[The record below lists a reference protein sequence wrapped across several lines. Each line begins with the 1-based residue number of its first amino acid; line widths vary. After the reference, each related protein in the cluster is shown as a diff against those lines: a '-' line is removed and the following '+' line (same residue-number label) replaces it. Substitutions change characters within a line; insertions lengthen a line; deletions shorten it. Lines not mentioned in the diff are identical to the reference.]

1 MFPLYDV
8 LNTQEIKDIHN
19 ASLKVLE
26 ETGVYL
32 SHPKAQE
39 VLSSLGAKVS
49 DDRTKVFFPR
59 DLVEKMLARIPT
71 SFICGGRDGHPEHE
85 LEMKQGN
92 TYMRQVGGPIS
103 LFDMRNSQ
111 ETTLTLEDNINAA
124 RIIDGL
130 PNINVASCMTPQDIN
145 PKTYDIAVVK
155 ALFENSRKHF
165 WALTTDSTHLK
176 YELEMALAVAGG
188 GEQLR
193 NKPPFSGIF
202 CVIDPLRYPNDELE
216 RLMLYGQYNI
226 PIRVPITSL
235 IGANAPY
242 TLAGSLTQ
250 INSEFLS
257 AAVIT
262 QAICPGIG
270 VWYYTLLQI
279 LDMKSGRSVANGP
292 ELMIAYA
299 AAAQMARHYNVPSTF
314 STGTLTD
321 TQSHQAMYHYGTTHL
336 LAALLGITE
345 QGGAGSVQAASFYSH
360 QALVLIDESM
370 AYTRKVRQ
378 GFEMTPETLGA
389 DDIKAMAASGE
400 YISSKLTM
408 KYLRKERRFE
418 PEVMDWRQL
427 PIWEQ
432 DPTTIIERAT
442 VKADQLIVKAKAEIP
457 PLPAEVTRELDRLM
471 VAAEKEFN

>member
-8 LNTQEIKDIHN
+8 LNSQEINAVHE

-32 SHPKAQE
+32 SHPKAQD
-39 VLSSLGAKVS
+39 VLSSMGAKVS

-59 DLVEKMLARIPT
+59 ELVEKMVAAMPS
-71 SFICGGRDGHPEHE
+71 SFLCAGRDSNPEHD

-103 LFDMRNSQ
+103 LFDMRTSK
-111 ETTLTLEDNINAA
+111 EKTLTLQDNIDSALL
-124 RIIDGL
+124 IDGL
-130 PNINVASCMTPQDIN
+130 ANINVASCMTPQDIN
-145 PKTYDIAVVK
+145 PNTYDIAVVK

-165 WALTTDSTHLK
+165 WALTTHSSHLK
-176 YELEMALAVAGG
+176 YELDMAVAVAGG
-188 GEQLR
+188 PEQLKAR
-193 NKPPFSGIF
+193 PPFSGIF
-202 CVIDPLRYPNDELE
+202 CVIDPLRYPDDEVE

-250 INSEFLS
+250 INAEFLS
-257 AAVIT
+257 AAVIS
-262 QAICPGIG
+262 QAMCPGIG

-292 ELMIAYA
+292 ELMITYA

-321 TQSHQAMYHYGTTHL
+321 TQSHQAMYHYGSTHM

-345 QGGAGSVQAASFYSH
+345 QGGAGSIQAASFYSH
-360 QALVLIDESM
+360 QALVLIDESL
-370 AYTRKVRQ
+370 AYTRKVIK
-378 GFEMTPETLGA
+378 GFELNPETLGTE
-389 DDIKAMAASGE
+389 DIKKMADAGE

-408 KYLRKERRFE
+408 KYLRKETRFV

-427 PIWEQ
+427 PMWEQ
-432 DPTTIIERAT
+432 DPTTVIDRAAA
-442 VKADQLIVKAKAEIP
+442 KAEELIAKAKTEIP
-457 PLPAEVTRELDRLM
+457 PLAPEAVKELNSLM
-471 VAAEKEFN
+471 AAAEKEFN